1 MSMTDPIAD
10 LLTRIRN
17 AVRAGHDSVEIPGS
31 ELKARVVGILKS
43 QGYIKGYDVEP
54 GPTGQ
59 TRIKVALK
67 PPQDGKLVL
76 SGLKRV
82 SKPGLRVYV
91 NKESVPKVLNG
102 MGIAILTTSRGVVTD
117 EEARNLGVGGEVLC
131 EIW

>member
-17 AVRAGHDSVEIPGS
+17 AVRAGHPSVVIPGS
-31 ELKARVVGILKS
+31 RLKAQVVGILKT
-43 QGYIKGYDVEP
+43 QGYIKGYGIEP

-59 TRIKVALK
+59 KEIKVELK
-67 PPQDGKLVL
+67 PLQDGKPVL

-91 NKESVPKVLNG
+91 DKESVPKVLNG
-102 MGIAILTTSRGVVTD
+102 MGIAILTTSRGVLTD
-117 EEARNLGVGGEVLC
+117 EEARKLGVGGEVLC

>member
-17 AVRAGHDSVEIPGS
+17 AVRAGHDSLVIPGS
-31 ELKARVVGILKS
+31 QLKARVVGILKS
-43 QGYIKGYDVEP
+43 QGYIKGYDIEP

-59 TRIKVALK
+59 TRIKVELK
-67 PPQDGKLVL
+67 PLQDGNQVL
-76 SGLKRV
+76 TGLKRI

-91 NKESVPKVLNG
+91 NKESVPRVLNG

>member
-17 AVRAGHDSVEIPGS
+17 AVRAGHESVVIPGS
-31 ELKARVVGILKS
+31 ELKTRVVGILKS

-59 TRIKVALK
+59 SLIKVQLK
-67 PPQDGKLVL
+67 PPQNGKLVM
-76 SGLKRV
+76 SGLKRI

-91 NKESVPKVLNG
+91 DKESVPKVLNG

-117 EEARNLGVGGEVLC
+117 EEARSLGVGGEVLC

>member
-31 ELKARVVGILKS
+31 KLKESVVGILKS
-43 QGYIKGYDVEP
+43 QGYIKGYDIEP
-54 GPTGQ
+54 GPAGQ
-59 TRIKVALK
+59 TQIKVELK

>member
-17 AVRAGHDSVEIPGS
+17 AARAGHSSVSIPGS
-31 ELKARVVGILKS
+31 RLKSQVVGILKS
-43 QGYIKGYDVEP
+43 QGYIKGYEVAP
-54 GPTGQ
+54 GPAGQ
-59 TRIKVALK
+59 TEIKVALK
-67 PPQDGKLVL
+67 PPQDGKRVL
-76 SGLKRV
+76 TGLKRI

-91 NKESVPKVLNG
+91 DKESVPKVLNG

-117 EEARNLGVGGEVLC
+117 EEARQMGVGGEVLC

>member
-17 AVRAGHDSVEIPGS
+17 AVRAGHDNVEIPGS

-43 QGYIKGYDVEP
+43 QGYIKGYDIEP

-59 TRIKVALK
+59 TRIKVDLK

-76 SGLKRV
+76 TGPQSASASRPSRV
-82 SKPGLRVYV
+82 LDRIRYPRC
-91 NKESVPKVLNG
+91 
-102 MGIAILTTSRGVVTD
+102 SRHGD
-117 EEARNLGVGGEVLC
+117 RHSHHFARGGDG
-131 EIW
+131 

>member
-91 NKESVPKVLNG
+91 DKESVPRVLNG

>member
-91 NKESVPKVLNG
+91 DKESVPKVLNG

>member
-10 LLTRIRN
+10 LLARIRN
-17 AVRAGHDSVEIPGS
+17 AVRAGHPSVVIPGS
-31 ELKARVVGILKS
+31 RLKEQVVGILRT
-43 QGYIKGYDVEP
+43 QGYIRGYEVEP

-59 TRIKVALK
+59 SEIRVALK
-67 PPQDGKLVL
+67 PPRDGKLVL

-102 MGIAILTTSRGVVTD
+102 MGIAILTTSRGVLTD
-117 EEARNLGVGGEVLC
+117 EEARKLGVGGEVLC
-131 EIW
+131 EVW

>member
-17 AVRAGHDSVEIPGS
+17 AVRAGHESVVIPGS
-31 ELKARVVGILKS
+31 QLKARVVGILKS
-43 QGYIKGYDVEP
+43 QGYIKGYDIEP

-59 TRIKVALK
+59 TRIRVQLK
-67 PPQDGKLVL
+67 PPQDGKQVL
-76 SGLKRV
+76 TGLKRV

-91 NKESVPKVLNG
+91 NKESVPRVLNG

>member
-17 AVRAGHDSVEIPGS
+17 AVRAGHESVVIPGS
-31 ELKARVVGILKS
+31 QLKAQVVGILKS

-59 TRIKVALK
+59 TRIKVTLK

-76 SGLKRV
+76 SGLRRV

-91 NKESVPKVLNG
+91 DKESVPKVLNG

>member
-17 AVRAGHDSVEIPGS
+17 AVRAGHDSLVIPGS
-31 ELKARVVGILKS
+31 QLKARVVGILKS
-43 QGYIKGYDVEP
+43 QGYIKGYDIEP

-59 TRIKVALK
+59 TRIKVELK
-67 PPQDGKLVL
+67 PLQDGKQVL
-76 SGLKRV
+76 TGLKRI

-91 NKESVPKVLNG
+91 NKESVPRVLNG
-102 MGIAILTTSRGVVTD
+102 MGIAILTTSRGV
-117 EEARNLGVGGEVLC
+117 GGEVLC

>member
-17 AVRAGHDSVEIPGS
+17 AVRAGHESVVIPGS
-31 ELKARVVGILKS
+31 QLKARVVGILKS
-43 QGYIKGYDVEP
+43 QGYIKGYDIEP

-59 TRIKVALK
+59 TRIKVELK
-67 PPQDGKLVL
+67 PLQDGKQVL
-76 SGLKRV
+76 TGLKRV

-91 NKESVPKVLNG
+91 NKESVPRVLNG

>member
-17 AVRAGHDSVEIPGS
+17 AVRAGHPSVVIPGS
-31 ELKARVVGILKS
+31 RLKEQVVGILRT
-43 QGYIKGYDVEP
+43 QGYIRGYEVEP

-59 TRIKVALK
+59 SEIRVALK
-67 PPQDGKLVL
+67 PPRDGKLVL
-76 SGLKRV
+76 SGLKRA

-102 MGIAILTTSRGVVTD
+102 MGIAILTTSRGVLTD
-117 EEARNLGVGGEVLC
+117 EEARKLGVGGEVLC
-131 EIW
+131 EVW

>member
-17 AVRAGHDSVEIPGS
+17 AVRADHESVEIPGS
-31 ELKARVVGILKS
+31 KLKESVVGILKS

-59 TRIKVALK
+59 TRITVALK

-76 SGLKRV
+76 SGLRRV

-91 NKESVPKVLNG
+91 DKESVPKVLNG

-117 EEARNLGVGGEVLC
+117 DEARSLGVGGEVLC

>member
-17 AVRAGHDSVEIPGS
+17 AVRAGHPSVVIPGS
-31 ELKARVVGILKS
+31 RLKEQVVGILRT
-43 QGYIKGYDVEP
+43 QGYIRGYEVEP

-59 TRIKVALK
+59 SEIRVALK
-67 PPQDGKLVL
+67 PPRDGKLVL

-102 MGIAILTTSRGVVTD
+102 MGIAILTTSRGVLTD
-117 EEARNLGVGGEVLC
+117 EEARKLGVGGEVLC
-131 EIW
+131 EVW

>member
-17 AVRAGHDSVEIPGS
+17 AVRAGHSSVEIPGS
-31 ELKARVVGILKS
+31 KLKESVVGILKS
-43 QGYIKGYDVEP
+43 QGYIRGYDVEP

-59 TRIKVALK
+59 TRITVALK

-91 NKESVPKVLNG
+91 DKESVPKVLNG

-117 EEARNLGVGGEVLC
+117 DEARSLGVGGEVLC

>member
-76 SGLKRV
+76 SGLKRI

-91 NKESVPKVLNG
+91 DKESVPKVLNG

>member
-17 AVRAGHDSVEIPGS
+17 AVRAGHGSVEIPGS
-31 ELKARVVGILKS
+31 KLKESVVGILKS

-54 GPTGQ
+54 GPAGQ
-59 TRIKVALK
+59 TRIRVALK
-67 PPQDGKLVL
+67 PPQEGKLVL

-82 SKPGLRVYV
+82 SKPGRRVYV
-91 NKESVPKVLNG
+91 DKESVPRVLNG
-102 MGIAILTTSRGVVTD
+102 MGIAILTTSSGVVTD
-117 EEARNLGVGGEVLC
+117 DEARNLGVGGEILC

>member
-17 AVRAGHDSVEIPGS
+17 AVRAGHPSVVIPGS
-31 ELKARVVGILKS
+31 RLKEQVVGILRT
-43 QGYIKGYDVEP
+43 QGYIRGYEVEP
-54 GPTGQ
+54 GPTG
-59 TRIKVALK
+59 RSEIRVALK
-67 PPQDGKLVL
+67 PPRDGKLVL

-102 MGIAILTTSRGVVTD
+102 MGIAILTTSRGVLTD
-117 EEARNLGVGGEVLC
+117 EEARKLGVGGEVLC
-131 EIW
+131 EVW

>member
-17 AVRAGHDSVEIPGS
+17 AVRAGHPSVVIPGS
-31 ELKARVVGILKS
+31 RLKEQVVGILRT
-43 QGYIKGYDVEP
+43 QGYIRGYEVEP

-59 TRIKVALK
+59 SEIRVTLK
-67 PPQDGKLVL
+67 PPRDGKLVL

-102 MGIAILTTSRGVVTD
+102 MGIAILTTSRGVLTD
-117 EEARNLGVGGEVLC
+117 EEARKLGVGGEVLC
-131 EIW
+131 EVW

>member
-17 AVRAGHDSVEIPGS
+17 AVRAGHESVVIPGS
-31 ELKARVVGILKS
+31 QLKAQVVGILKS

-76 SGLKRV
+76 SGLRRV

-102 MGIAILTTSRGVVTD
+102 MGIAILTTSRGVLTD

>member
-17 AVRAGHDSVEIPGS
+17 AVRAGHDSLVIPGS
-31 ELKARVVGILKS
+31 QLKARVVGILKS
-43 QGYIKGYDVEP
+43 QGYIKGYDIEP

-59 TRIKVALK
+59 TRIKVELK
-67 PPQDGKLVL
+67 PLQDGKQVL
-76 SGLKRV
+76 TGLKRI

-91 NKESVPKVLNG
+91 NKESVPRVLNG

>member
-1 MSMTDPIAD
+1 MSMTDPVAD

-17 AVRAGHDSVEIPGS
+17 AVRAGHSKVVIPGS
-31 ELKARVVGILKS
+31 RLKSQVVGILKT
-43 QGYIKGYDVEP
+43 QGYVKGYEVAP
-54 GPTGQ
+54 GPAGQ
-59 TRIKVALK
+59 SEIRVDLK

-91 NKESVPKVLNG
+91 GKEFVPKVLNG
-102 MGIAILTTSRGVVTD
+102 MGIAILTTSRGVLTD
-117 EEARNLGVGGEVLC
+117 EEARILGVGGEVLC

>member
-17 AVRAGHDSVEIPGS
+17 AVRAGHPSVVIPGS
-31 ELKARVVGILKS
+31 RLKARVVGILKT
-43 QGYIKGYDVEP
+43 QGYIKGYGIEP

-59 TRIKVALK
+59 REIKVELK
-67 PPQDGKLVL
+67 PLQDGKPVL

-91 NKESVPKVLNG
+91 DKESVPKVLNG
-102 MGIAILTTSRGVVTD
+102 MGIAILTTSRGVLTD
-117 EEARNLGVGGEVLC
+117 EEARKLGVGGEVLC

>member
-17 AVRAGHDSVEIPGS
+17 AVRAGHESLVIPGS
-31 ELKARVVGILKS
+31 HLKARVVGILKC
-43 QGYIKGYDVEP
+43 QGYIKGYDIEP

-59 TRIKVALK
+59 TRIKVELK
-67 PPQDGKLVL
+67 PPQDGKMVL
-76 SGLKRV
+76 IGLKRV

>member
-59 TRIKVALK
+59 TRIKVSLK

-91 NKESVPKVLNG
+91 DKESVPKVLNG

>member
-17 AVRAGHDSVEIPGS
+17 AVRAGHDNVEIPGS

-43 QGYIKGYDVEP
+43 QGYIKGYDIEP

-59 TRIKVALK
+59 TRIKVDLK

-76 SGLKRV
+76 SGLKRI

-91 NKESVPKVLNG
+91 DKDSVPKVLNG

-117 EEARNLGVGGEVLC
+117 DEARNLGVGGEVLC

>member
-67 PPQDGKLVL
+67 PPQEGKLVM

-82 SKPGLRVYV
+82 SKPGRRVYV

>member
-1 MSMTDPIAD
+1 MSN
-10 LLTRIRN
+10 R
-17 AVRAGHDSVEIPGS
+17 
-31 ELKARVVGILKS
+31 
-43 QGYIKGYDVEP
+43 

-91 NKESVPKVLNG
+91 DKESVPKVLNG

>member
-17 AVRAGHDSVEIPGS
+17 AVRAGHSSVSIPGS
-31 ELKARVVGILKS
+31 RLKSQVVGILKS
-43 QGYIKGYDVEP
+43 QGYIKGYEVEP

-59 TRIKVALK
+59 SEIKVELK

-76 SGLKRV
+76 TGLKRI

-91 NKESVPKVLNG
+91 NKESVPRVLHG

-117 EEARNLGVGGEVLC
+117 EEARALGVGGEVLC
-131 EIW
+131 EVW

>member
-17 AVRAGHDSVEIPGS
+17 AVRAGHESVVIPGS
-31 ELKARVVGILKS
+31 KLKESVVGILKS
-43 QGYIKGYDVEP
+43 QGYIRGYDVEP

-59 TRIKVALK
+59 TRIKVELK

-91 NKESVPKVLNG
+91 DKESVPKVLNG

>member
-59 TRIKVALK
+59 TRIKVDLK

-76 SGLKRV
+76 SGLKRI

-91 NKESVPKVLNG
+91 DKDSVPKVLNG

-117 EEARNLGVGGEVLC
+117 DEARNLGVGGEVLC

>member
-43 QGYIKGYDVEP
+43 QGYIKRYDVEP

-91 NKESVPKVLNG
+91 DKESVPKVLNG